1 MTHQESSPSS
11 LILRSPRSAALR
23 SSLVVGA
30 MLCATSFAW
39 AFQGGSKT
47 ATPSGAP
54 PPLPAPE
61 INPALIWG
69 AVVLVVG
76 GLLILTGR
84 KRRAANASKS

>member
-1 MTHQESSPSS
+1 MTNSEPSS
-11 LILRSPRSAALR
+11 STLIHRISRSAGLR

-30 MLCATSFAW
+30 MLCATSAW
-39 AFQGGSKT
+39 AFQGAGGKTGS
-47 ATPSGAP
+47 AAGAP

>member
-1 MTHQESSPSS
+1 MIHQESPSS
-11 LILRSPRSAALR
+11 TFIHRSPRSAALR

-39 AFQGGSKT
+39 AFQGGKT